1 MLWQQCL
8 NQLEHEL
15 PHSEINTWLRSLHA
29 LEQPDSMCLLAP
41 NPIVLQQIHETYL
54 PRILFHARNLS
65 GVKEYDVILQIG
77 SRPVPQPLPRSQPA
91 ETSKT
96 GGYSNSTQAAQNNN
110 YAPPASSQNV
120 PHNNGVQLPPSSLPP
135 HQQSAASAF
144 GNRYVNALN
153 TKMTFTNFVEGKS
166 NQLARAASL
175 KVGEDPGGSYNPLF
189 IYGGVG
195 LGKTHLMHAIGNR
208 IVEFNPDAHVL
219 YVYAER
225 FVNDMVN
232 ALRNSRIEEFKQ
244 HYRSVDALLIDDIQ
258 FFAGKERSMEEFF
271 HTFNALLEGQGKKQI
286 ILASDRFP
294 RDVEGIDDRLRSRF
308 NWGLTVH
315 VEPPDLET
323 RVAILR
329 KKAEDANLNLP
340 QDIAFFI
347 GKRFRSNI
355 RDLEGALQRIIANMR
370 LRCIAE
376 LTMDFVH
383 EALRDQL
390 ASQDKMVS
398 ITNIKKVVAQYYNI
412 RTNEMDSKRR
422 TRSVARPRQV
432 AMALSKE
439 LTNHS
444 LPEIGTEFGGRD
456 HTTVL
461 HACRKILELRE
472 SDSRIEEDYR
482 ILTRTLTN

>member
-29 LEQPDSMCLLAP
+29 LEQTDSMCLLAP

-65 GVKEYDVILQIG
+65 GMKHYDVILQIG
-77 SRPVPQPLPRSQPA
+77 SRPVPQPLPRTHATEAPR
-91 ETSKT
+91 T
-96 GGYSNSTQAAQNNN
+96 GGYSTQSAPQNNH
-110 YAPPASSQNV
+110 YAPPASSQNAQ
-120 PHNNGVQLPPSSLPP
+120 HNNGVQLPPSSLPP
-135 HQQSAASAF
+135 HQQSAASTF
-144 GNRYVNALN
+144 GGRFVNALN
-153 TKMTFTNFVEGKS
+153 SKMTFNNFVEGKS

-208 IVEFNPDAHVL
+208 IIEFNPDAHVL

-225 FVNDMVN
+225 FVNDMVT
-232 ALRNSRIEEFKQ
+232 ALRNSRIDEFKQ
-244 HYRSVDALLIDDIQ
+244 HYRNVDALLIDDIQ

-271 HTFNALLEGQGKKQI
+271 HTFNALLEGQGKRQI

-370 LRCIAE
+370 LRCISE